1 MQTDQGLVEKHAWT
15 WLVSA
20 GLRAIRRVLLRLWYV
35 RWLLLPTATDTD
47 SLRSL
52 GVLIL
57 LKLTDLSK
65 VRKEISPHDMMLE
78 NKKRGDDGNK
88 NKNKITYLVN
98 IRANYLTHLN
108 VVFRKQ
114 AAIVSAS
121 APHLI

>member
-65 VRKEISPHDMMLE
+65 VRKEISPHDMML
-78 NKKRGDDGNK
+78 
-88 NKNKITYLVN
+88 VN
-98 IRANYLTHLN
+98 ICANYLTHLN

-114 AAIVSAS
+114 TAVVSAS